1 MVPIR
6 RFLARY
12 VSAVILLACLICVL
26 HQYLVG
32 NPNFYQLDA
41 YTGESEA
48 FRSLSFG
55 TAVSKLWEFAG
66 KEGLDPYDVLAV
78 YMITNG
84 YSLEGTDLYLS
95 LSTYKENYESLTA
108 VKPVEFKKLRNAY
121 ETVLKDLK
129 YFPVPENTDGQSP
142 YVHYDNSWGAKRTYG
157 GERHHEGTDVMADN
171 NERGYFPVVSMSDG
185 TVEKIGWLEQG
196 GWRIGIRAPGGAY
209 LYYAHMHSYARQ
221 FEAGETVKAG
231 QLLGYMGDS
240 GYSTVEG
247 TTGNFAVHLHVG
259 IYLRTDHSEEQSV
272 NPYWV
277 LKFLEGRKLVSS
289 Y

>member
-55 TAVSKLWEFAG
+55 TAVLELWEFAG

-121 ETVLKDLK
+121 ETV
-129 YFPVPENTDGQSP
+129 PVSYTHLDV
-142 YVHYDNSWGAKRTYG
+142 YKRQANPSAGIKISRWNYT
-157 GERHHEGTDVMADN
+157 T
-171 NERGYFPVVSMSDG
+171 PV
-185 TVEKIGWLEQG
+185 KIVNV
-196 GWRIGIRAPGGAY
+196 IG
-209 LYYAHMHSYARQ
+209 
-221 FEAGETVKAG
+221 
-231 QLLGYMGDS
+231 D
-240 GYSTVEG
+240 
-247 TTGNFAVHLHVG
+247 
-259 IYLRTDHSEEQSV
+259 
-272 NPYWV
+272 
-277 LKFLEGRKLVSS
+277 
-289 Y
+289 